1 MEKRTNNL
9 EITIYTDSRD
19 ANTYAAAY
27 INQQLKCNTN
37 YINNAIIV
45 NTDPDDNRT
54 IIYLYPGDMDKNN
67 IPNIAIDWNGIEL
80 ITITN
85 LDDATRNRIVK
96 SIKEYYCQYP
106 DIDNSGMVIN
116 DLRLGQ
122 LIIACNKPHI
132 IVFNLHDW
140 IISKNV

>member
-9 EITIYTDSRD
+9 EITIYADSRG
-19 ANTYAAAY
+19 ANTYTAAY

-45 NTDPDDNRT
+45 NTDSDNRT

-80 ITITN
+80 ITIAD

-106 DIDNSGMVIN
+106 NIDNSGMVIS
-116 DLRLGQ
+116 DLRPGQ
-122 LIIACNKPHI
+122 LTIACDKPRI

>member
-9 EITIYTDSRD
+9 EITIYADSRD
-19 ANTYAAAY
+19 VNTYAAAY

-45 NTDPDDNRT
+45 NTDSDNRT

-80 ITITN
+80 ITIAD

-96 SIKEYYCQYP
+96 SIKEYYCKYP
-106 DIDNSGMVIN
+106 DIDNSGMVIS
-116 DLRLGQ
+116 DLRPGQ
-122 LIIACNKPHI
+122 LILSCLIFTIGLFLKMH
-132 IVFNLHDW
+132 
-140 IISKNV
+140 KKKGK

>member
-9 EITIYTDSRD
+9 EITIYADSRG
-19 ANTYAAAY
+19 ANTYTAAY

-37 YINNAIIV
+37 YINNDIIV
-45 NTDPDDNRT
+45 NTDHDNRT

-80 ITITN
+80 ITIAD

-96 SIKEYYCQYP
+96 SIKEYYYQYP
-106 DIDNSGMVIN
+106 DIDNSGMVIS
-116 DLRLGQ
+116 DLRPGQ
-122 LIIACNKPHI
+122 LTIACGKPHI